1 MINKSDDIIASLRNN
16 LKQIINL
23 YENQKE
29 ENKIL
34 KQKNGELIHQ
44 ISLLTKEKETLKNK
58 NDNTDLKNA
67 FIEASGSNHEAKIKV
82 NRIVREIDK
91 CIALLNKQIRFM
103 DEKLSIRINII
114 DRYYPLKIERR
125 DEESGSSICNQT
137 G

>member
-91 CIALLNKQIRFM
+91 CIALLNK
-103 DEKLSIRINII
+103 
-114 DRYYPLKIERR
+114 
-125 DEESGSSICNQT
+125 
-137 G
+137 